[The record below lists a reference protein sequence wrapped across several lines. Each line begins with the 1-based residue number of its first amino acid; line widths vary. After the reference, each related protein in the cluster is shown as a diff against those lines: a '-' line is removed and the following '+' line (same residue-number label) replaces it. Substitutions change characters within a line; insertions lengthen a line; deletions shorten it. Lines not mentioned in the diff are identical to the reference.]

1 MNNNSH
7 EVIIIGSGFG
17 GIATAIR
24 LQEAGIH
31 DYIILERAPEPGGTW
46 WQNTYPGAAV
56 DVQSPLYCLKHEPYD
71 WSRMFALQ
79 PEILAYTNHLLDK
92 HRLRSKIACHQ
103 EVTAATYDD
112 QNRCWQVT
120 TASDRLFTAPV
131 LINASGI
138 LSQPAI
144 PDIPGREQF
153 QGESFHTSQW
163 NHDFDYKGKRVAVIG
178 TGASAVQVVPAIAPQ
193 VAQLYVLQRT
203 PHWLLPR
210 PDRIIPK
217 WERQLYKK
225 VPLVQRLV
233 REWLYW
239 KLEARM
245 IAFKGNQTALRFFRN
260 KALRY
265 IKKQVKDPALRQ
277 KLTPD
282 FMLGCKRVLLS
293 NDYYPALQ
301 RENVR
306 LVTGGIER
314 ITPTGIQTKQGE
326 QLDVDLIVW
335 ATGFHA
341 AEDNI
346 PYPVRG
352 RQGLLLQDYWH
363 DGAHAYIGTAIPH
376 FPNFFILAGPN
387 TGIGH
392 TSALHIIESQLN
404 YVMDTL
410 LKMRQHGW
418 QSVEVKEDIEKT
430 YNKWVQEK
438 MQKTVWQTGGCHSW
452 YQTADGKNTTLYPTY
467 SFLFRKA
474 TARMK
479 EADHLME

>member
-1 MNNNSH
+1 MDKNRY

-17 GIATAIR
+17 GIATAIK

-31 DYIILERAPEPGGTW
+31 DYVILERAPEPGGTW

-92 HRLRSKIACHQ
+92 HRLRNKIQCNQ
-103 EVTAATYDD
+103 EVTAATYDE
-112 QNRCWQVT
+112 QKRCWQVT

-131 LINASGI
+131 LVNASGI

-144 PDIPGREQF
+144 PDIPGRQQF
-153 QGESFHTSQW
+153 QGASFHTSQW
-163 NHDFDYKGKRVAVIG
+163 NHDFDYKDKRVAVIG

-210 PDRIIPK
+210 PDRVIPK

-245 IAFKGNQTALRFFRN
+245 IAFKGNQAALRFFRN

-326 QLDVDLIVW
+326 HLEVDLIVW

-352 RQGLLLQDYWH
+352 RQGLLLQDYWQ

-404 YVMDTL
+404 YVMDVL
-410 LKMRQHGW
+410 LKMRQYGW
-418 QSVEVKEDIEKT
+418 QSIEVKEEIEQI
-430 YNKWVQEK
+430 YNQWVQEK

-479 EADHLME
+479 EADHLVE

>member
-1 MNNNSH
+1 MDKNRY

-17 GIATAIR
+17 GIATAIK

-31 DYIILERAPEPGGTW
+31 DYVILERAPEPGGTW

-92 HRLRSKIACHQ
+92 HRLRNKIQCNQ
-103 EVTAATYDD
+103 EVTAATYDE
-112 QNRCWQVT
+112 QKHCWQVA

-131 LINASGI
+131 LVNASGI

-144 PDIPGREQF
+144 PDIPGRQQF
-153 QGESFHTSQW
+153 QGASFHTSQW

-210 PDRIIPK
+210 PDRVIPK

-245 IAFKGNQTALRFFRN
+245 IAFKGNQAALRFFRN

-326 QLDVDLIVW
+326 HLEVDLIVW

-352 RQGLLLQDYWH
+352 RQGLLLQDYWQ

-404 YVMDTL
+404 YVMDAL

-418 QSVEVKEDIEKT
+418 HSVEVKEDIEQT
-430 YNKWVQEK
+430 YNQWVQEK

-479 EADHLME
+479 EADHLVE

>member
-1 MNNNSH
+1 MDKNRY

-17 GIATAIR
+17 GIATAIK

-31 DYIILERAPEPGGTW
+31 DYVILERAPEPGGTW

-92 HRLRSKIACHQ
+92 HRLRNKIQCNQ
-103 EVTAATYDD
+103 EVTAATYDE
-112 QNRCWQVT
+112 QKHCWQVA

-131 LINASGI
+131 LVNASGI

-144 PDIPGREQF
+144 PDIPGRQQF
-153 QGESFHTSQW
+153 QGASFHTSQW

-210 PDRIIPK
+210 PDRVIPK

-245 IAFKGNQTALRFFRN
+245 IAFKGNQAALRFFRN

-326 QLDVDLIVW
+326 HLEVDLIVW

-352 RQGLLLQDYWH
+352 RQGLLLQDYWQ

-404 YVMDTL
+404 YVMDVL
-410 LKMRQHGW
+410 LKMRQYGW
-418 QSVEVKEDIEKT
+418 QSIEVKEEIEQI
-430 YNKWVQEK
+430 YNQWVQEK

-479 EADHLME
+479 EADHLVE